1 MVLYV
6 YNSFLKLKYFL
17 KIFLILNKKISKSLK
32 SISWLVEMAQLL
44 KNKRVDSHLRC
55 QLLADIYIKNK
66 KRSVNVPRN
75 SIIIAH

>member
-32 SISWLVEMAQLL
+32 SIGWLVEMAQLL
-44 KNKRVDSHLRC
+44 KNKRVDLHLRC
-55 QLLADIYIKNK
+55 QLLADIYIKK
-66 KRSVNVPRN
+66 
-75 SIIIAH
+75 

>member
-44 KNKRVDSHLRC
+44 KNKRVDSHLQC
-55 QLLADIYIKNK
+55 QLLADIYIKK
-66 KRSVNVPRN
+66 
-75 SIIIAH
+75 